1 MLQVHSRESRSERGD
16 RVDRAAGRTGE
27 ADRRDKLDD
36 HLWPLLY
43 KWARRRH
50 SRKSR
55 RWVANRYFGR
65 FDKARQD
72 RWVFGDRDS
81 GAYLHRFAWT
91 KIVRHPLVTG
101 AASPD
106 DPALAQYW
114 ADRRRKRLPQMSFT
128 TMRLIRMQHG
138 RCPICEDYLLHA
150 DQEPQSP
157 RQWEQWFTAIGKAMT
172 RQLIVSFPPG
182 RQDDRRLVHT
192 SCLRRQQPAK
202 TENQQANATPARPWG
217 LLEPDAVNSR
227 KSGSRGRRRSNAPS
241 LPDHGAA
248 ERGPAAPGAA
258 PPGHSHQRTGGY
270 AGPDR

>member
-1 MLQVHSRESRSERGD
+1 
-16 RVDRAAGRTGE
+16 
-27 ADRRDKLDD
+27 
-36 HLWPLLY
+36 LLY
-43 KWARRRH
+43 TWARRRH
-50 SRKSR
+50 PRKSR

-65 FDKARQD
+65 FNKARQD

-157 RQWEQWFTAIGKAMT
+157 RQWEQWFAAIGKAMT
-172 RQLIVSFPPG
+172 RQLIVSPPPG
-182 RQDDRRLVHT
+182 RQDDRRRLVHT
-192 SCLRRQQPAK
+192 SCLRRQTTGEDREPAS
-202 TENQQANATPARPWG
+202 QRNASTPM
-217 LLEPDAVNSR
+217 
-227 KSGSRGRRRSNAPS
+227 
-241 LPDHGAA
+241 
-248 ERGPAAPGAA
+248 GPA
-258 PPGHSHQRTGGY
+258 
-270 AGPDR
+270 